1 MCIQKKGVSEGG
13 KPHPKGGQMRPRR
26 FAVQRD
32 DQALR
37 HSVQIVQE
45 EGYLQVPRQCRD
57 ARSRV
62 AIGDLEAQWLGSGHA
77 NAIAALALGLVQ
89 RGICLLEQQLGTGI
103 GTGQK
108 VGCADADGQVRRS
121 G

>member
-1 MCIQKKGVSEGG
+1 
-13 KPHPKGGQMRPRR
+13 MRPRR

-37 HSVQIVQE
+37 HSVQIVSQGE
-45 EGYLQVPRQCRD
+45 RAIYRCHVSATD